1 MKIRV
6 GTRGSHLALTQTNMV
21 IDALKAKSPD
31 LEFEVVIIKTKGDK
45 ILNVSLDKIGDKGL
59 FVKEIEEQLMDKR
72 IDMAI
77 HSLKDM
83 PGEDTSGLMLLPVL
97 KREDPRDVLV
107 TTHFVQNKNELPDKM
122 AVATGSKRRFSQ
134 LKMMWPSSNIEP
146 IRGNVETRIK
156 KMLERDLDG
165 TVLAYAGI
173 NRIGLKDTEDYK
185 ILPFEVHEMIPAP
198 AQGVLGLQLRKN
210 DTRILSLAQMII
222 DKRTALETQVE
233 RAFLKALNGSCHL
246 PMGAYLD
253 LDNMK
258 FYGIYGDEAC
268 DRVVKKVIDITEE
281 NALEKAIHLAEELVK
296 AVRI

>member
-268 DRVVKKVIDITEE
+268 DHVVKKVIDITEE
-281 NALEKAIHLAEELVK
+281 NALEKAIHLAEEFVK
-296 AVRI
+296 AVRV